1 MVIVMGQHLGIL
13 LGEYLEI
20 DSIDLEF
27 VPAMGVNDLDTLNG
41 IKERIEPLS
50 LGSFIFLQLDQF
62 VSETGMIYLVYNDS
76 IRPFKYR
83 R

>member
-1 MVIVMGQHLGIL
+1 MLIPHLYGYAVVIVMGQHLGIL

-41 IKERIEPLS
+41 IKETIEPEMVTEMMNRFTL
-50 LGSFIFLQLDQF
+50 I
-62 VSETGMIYLVYNDS
+62 
-76 IRPFKYR
+76 
-83 R
+83 